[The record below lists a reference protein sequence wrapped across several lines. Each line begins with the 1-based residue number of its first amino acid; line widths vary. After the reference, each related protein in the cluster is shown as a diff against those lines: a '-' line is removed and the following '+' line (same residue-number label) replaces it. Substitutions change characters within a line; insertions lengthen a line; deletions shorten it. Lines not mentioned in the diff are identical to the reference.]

1 MTSPVTDVIPA
12 NVALQG
18 YYSDLLGTANDI
30 TAKISPTSSA
40 GGIVDLTGLG
50 SLNMY
55 LSNQKI
61 ASQKIQLTKT
71 PTVVSADAT
80 GVVFKVSGADI
91 IAIMANFGATSV
103 KFSLAGIN
111 SFAQVLGVGTITIN
125 DSP

>member
-1 MTSPVTDVIPA
+1 MPSPVTDVIPA
-12 NVALQG
+12 NIALQG
-18 YYSDLLGTANDI
+18 YFSDGLGTANDI

-50 SLNMY
+50 SLSMY

-61 ASQKIQLTKT
+61 ASQKLQTTKA
-71 PTVVSADAT
+71 PTVVQADAT
-80 GVVFKVSGADI
+80 GVVFKVSGADLLS
-91 IAIMANFGATSV
+91 IMAIFGTTSV

-111 SFAQVLGVGTITIN
+111 SFAQVLGVGTLTVS